1 MTKITMRWSRRGL
14 LAASASLPLAR
25 PSLVRAQS
33 WPSRPVRIIVPFPPG
48 GAIDA
53 MIRIVAPA
61 VEPAIGQSVVIENRS
76 GAGGAVG
83 TEAAAQARDGH
94 TLLMTALT
102 HVTLA
107 ALMPRLPYDP
117 FGDFV
122 PLAPVGTVPNVVVV
136 PANSPIRDIQGLVS
150 AAKARPGQMTYGS
163 AGTGTSLHLCAA
175 LFFSRAGIEMTH
187 VPYRGSAP
195 AVTDLIAGRTDVMFD
210 SATSAA
216 PHVAG
221 GKLRPLAVTTSRRS
235 TLQPDL
241 PTVGEAGVPGYA
253 VDWWYALL
261 APRGLPDEARRS
273 FGAAVKAALGAP
285 EVRERFAAIQC
296 EPMEG
301 DAESLGAII
310 ARDRATWFDVV
321 RRLGLREG

>member
-1 MTKITMRWSRRGL
+1 MTKTMIHWSRRGL
-14 LAASASLPLAR
+14 LAGAATLPLAR
-25 PSLVRAQS
+25 PGILRAEA
-33 WPSRPVRIIVPFPPG
+33 WPSRPVRVIVPFPPG
-48 GAIDA
+48 GAVDA
-53 MIRIVAPA
+53 MIRLVAPA

-107 ALMPRLPYDP
+107 ALTPKLPYDT

-122 PLAPVGTVPNVVVV
+122 PLAPVGTVANVVVV
-136 PANSPIRDIQGLVS
+136 PATSPIRDIRGLVA
-150 AAKARPGQMTYGS
+150 AAKARPGRMTYGS

-175 LFFSRAGIEMTH
+175 LFCSQSGIEMTH

-195 AVTDLIAGRTDVMFD
+195 AITDLITGRIDVMFD

-216 PHVAG
+216 PHVAA

-235 TLQPDL
+235 TLQPNL
-241 PTVGEAGVPGYA
+241 PTVAESGVPEYA
-253 VDWWYALL
+253 VDWWYGLL
-261 APRGLPDEARRS
+261 APKGVPDEGRRR
-273 FGAAVKAALGAP
+273 FGSAVQAALAAP
-285 EVRERFAAIQC
+285 ELRDRFAAIQC

-301 DAESLGAII
+301 DADSLGATI
-310 ARDRATWFDVV
+310 ARDRVTWFDVV
-321 RRLGLREG
+321 HRLGLQSD

>member
-1 MTKITMRWSRRGL
+1 MTKTMIHWSRRGL
-14 LAASASLPLAR
+14 LAGAAALPLAR
-25 PSLVRAQS
+25 PGLVSAET
-33 WPSRPVRIIVPFPPG
+33 WPSRPVRVIVPFPPG

-53 MIRIVAPA
+53 MIRLVAPA
-61 VEPAIGQSVVIENRS
+61 VEPTIGQSVVIENRS

-102 HVTLA
+102 HVMLA
-107 ALMPRLPYDP
+107 ALTPKLPYDP

-122 PLAPVGTVPNVVVV
+122 PLAPVGTVANVVVV
-136 PANSPIRDIQGLVS
+136 PATSPIRDIRGLVG
-150 AAKARPGQMTYGS
+150 AARARPGQMTYGS

-175 LFFSRAGIEMTH
+175 LFCSQSGIEMTH

-195 AVTDLIAGRTDVMFD
+195 AITDLVAGRIDVMFD
-210 SATSAA
+210 SLTSAA
-216 PHVAG
+216 PQIAA

-235 TLQPDL
+235 TLQPNL
-241 PTVGEAGVPGYA
+241 PTVAESGVPEYA
-253 VDWWYALL
+253 VDWWYGLL
-261 APRGLPDEARRS
+261 APKGVPDEGRRR
-273 FGAAVKAALGAP
+273 FGSAVRMALAAP
-285 EVRERFAAIQC
+285 ELRERFAAIQC

-301 DAESLGAII
+301 DADSLGVTI

-321 RRLGLREG
+321 RRLGLQSD